1 MRTLAL
7 LALLAAAPASA
18 LTYQRHTLKNGLVV
32 LLYKDASAPLVSVD
46 VWYKVGS
53 KNEKTGHTGFAHLF
67 EHYMFECTKH
77 IPEGGYFDAI
87 LKRLGGEA
95 NAFTTNDKTNYYSVV
110 PAEGLD
116 EVLRLES
123 DRMGYLQA
131 CLNQTSLDKQR
142 GIVENEKRERGGAP
156 YAGALEAIV
165 DQTFSLPHPYH
176 WPVIG
181 SMQDLEAASL
191 QDVKGFHDAYY
202 LPNNAVIAIAGDI
215 DEKKALERAR
225 FWFEGLKRGANPPA
239 PSVPALDA
247 LGGRRERSIDD
258 DKAQMPMLV
267 MAFPVPGRGKPG
279 NEEASALASILGDG
293 RGARLKKALE
303 QSNPPLSV
311 SVDVGLFG
319 LAETDLLLIEAI
331 PAPGVTLPQLEA
343 AVHAELAKL
352 ASQGVES
359 QELARVKAKMRTSFY
374 DALQNVEG
382 VAQSLAEGQ
391 ALKNDPNAFIDGEA
405 REIEA
410 LTPSALQAAARR
422 LTPDNASVVNVL
434 PAPAPRSR
442 P

>member
-7 LALLAAAPASA
+7 LALLAATPASA
-18 LTYQRHTLKNGLVV
+18 LTYQRHVLKNGLVV

-53 KNEKTGHTGFAHLF
+53 KNEHTGRTGFAHLF

-77 IPEGGYFDAI
+77 IPEGGYFEAV

-131 CLNQTSLDKQR
+131 CLNQSSLDKQR

-156 YAGALEAIV
+156 YAGAIEALV

-191 QDVKGFHDAYY
+191 KDVAAFHDSYY
-202 LPNNAVIAIAGDI
+202 LPNNAVVAIAGAI
-215 DEKKALERAR
+215 DEDAALARAR

-239 PSVPALDA
+239 PSVPAVND
-247 LGGRRERSIDD
+247 LGGRRATSITD
-258 DKAQMPMLV
+258 DKAQLPMLV

-303 QSNPPLSV
+303 QGNPPLAV
-311 SVDVGLFG
+311 TVETGLFG
-319 LAETDLLLIEAI
+319 LSETDLFLIQAI
-331 PAPGVTLPQLEA
+331 PAPGVDLRTLEA
-343 AVHAELAKL
+343 AIHAELSKL
-352 ASQGVES
+352 ATQGVQAS
-359 QELARVKAKMRTSFY
+359 ELNRVKAKMRTSFY

-382 VAQSLAEGQ
+382 VAQSLAEGE
-391 ALKNDPNAFIDGEA
+391 ALKKDPNAFIDGEA

-410 LTPSALQAAARR
+410 LTPDALRAAARR
-422 LTPDNASVVNVL
+422 LTPDNSSVVDVI
-434 PAPAPRSR
+434 PAPAVRSN

>member
-7 LALLAAAPASA
+7 LALLAATPASA
-18 LTYQRHTLKNGLVV
+18 LTYRRHVLNNGLVV

-53 KNEKTGHTGFAHLF
+53 KNEKPGRTGFAHLF

-77 IPEGGYFDAI
+77 IPEGGYFEAV

-131 CLNQTSLDKQR
+131 CLNQSSLDKQR

-156 YAGALEAIV
+156 YAGALDALV
-165 DQTFSLPHPYH
+165 DQTFSPPHPYH

-191 QDVKGFHDAYY
+191 KDVKDFHDAYY
-202 LPNNAVIAIAGDI
+202 LPNNAVVAIAGDI
-215 DEKKALERAR
+215 DETKALARAR
-225 FWFEGLKRGANPPA
+225 FWFEGLKRGPTPPA

-247 LGGRRERSIDD
+247 LGGRREVATTD

-267 MAFPVPGRGKPG
+267 VAFPVPGRGKPG

-303 QSNPPLSV
+303 QSDPPLSV

-319 LAETDLLLIEAI
+319 LSETDLLLIQAI
-331 PAPGVTLPQLEA
+331 PAPGVTLARLEA
-343 AVHAELAKL
+343 AIGAELAKL
-352 ASQGVES
+352 AAQGV
-359 QELARVKAKMRTSFY
+359 QPAELARVKAKMRTSFY

-382 VAQSLAEGQ
+382 VAQSLAEGE
-391 ALKNDPNAFIDGEA
+391 ALKHDPDAFIDGEA
-405 REIEA
+405 REIES
-410 LTPSALQAAARR
+410 LTPDALREAARR
-422 LTPDNASVVNVL
+422 LTPDNSSVVKVL
-434 PAPAPRSR
+434 PAPRSN